1 MSGRKLFLLFLGMF
15 IRQKHSLWR
24 VKIKKEGGP
33 MGIQALRQA
42 KSRKVRGSR
51 DRKRRNWL
59 YKEYGE
65 GAEVTSVMLLDVGSK
80 LFEDFGSTS
89 KFLIDEA
96 RAGRLQELNGGK
108 KRYKL
113 LPQKKKRKAHKKN
126 GDSGGGVSD
135 DKDLGIVTV
144 VPESEY
150 KALRQQI
157 FRFLKERER
166 AGKYFS
172 VAELQSSCDEF
183 GQYQKSAIGV
193 FLASCQTKEQP
204 LFTKSANGYSL
215 TPAGKKAET
224 AFWKAQKLAEEEA
237 LRPAKKKSCIPAPLI
252 QKLAPRSGDYN
263 CQLAVWEIATQ
274 IIAESP
280 PQYDYVNR
288 YWLKKVLRDR
298 YGWGKVAT
306 GRVVYGLIR
315 QGVLVVQR
323 WIELDQSAHGKD
335 RLVPGNKPVEK
346 KGRKGRKIPAD
357 SSPPPPTL
365 PSPPTPTPP
374 TSERLEPSSRDYEC
388 QLAVWGVFEQL
399 LQSAQQVTRSEL
411 KAVLREKYGWD
422 AVPVARVLWGLI
434 NKDIVRVDEWAG
446 IEPKAHEDDKLLL
459 GEKPVQKLP
468 SRRQVR
474 KKSDET
480 PPAPPV
486 EPSFD
491 KEKVDTVLSWLKY
504 GVIGIN
510 LSQAD
515 RQELLRRL
523 VTLLGTEDV
532 EFLKTLLS
540 INK

>member
-1 MSGRKLFLLFLGMF
+1 
-15 IRQKHSLWR
+15 
-24 VKIKKEGGP
+24 

-193 FLASCQTKEQP
+193 F
-204 LFTKSANGYSL
+204 
-215 TPAGKKAET
+215 
-224 AFWKAQKLAEEEA
+224 
-237 LRPAKKKSCIPAPLI
+237 
-252 QKLAPRSGDYN
+252 
-263 CQLAVWEIATQ
+263 
-274 IIAESP
+274 
-280 PQYDYVNR
+280 
-288 YWLKKVLRDR
+288 
-298 YGWGKVAT
+298 
-306 GRVVYGLIR
+306 
-315 QGVLVVQR
+315 
-323 WIELDQSAHGKD
+323 
-335 RLVPGNKPVEK
+335 
-346 KGRKGRKIPAD
+346 
-357 SSPPPPTL
+357 
-365 PSPPTPTPP
+365 
-374 TSERLEPSSRDYEC
+374 
-388 QLAVWGVFEQL
+388 
-399 LQSAQQVTRSEL
+399 
-411 KAVLREKYGWD
+411 
-422 AVPVARVLWGLI
+422 
-434 NKDIVRVDEWAG
+434 
-446 IEPKAHEDDKLLL
+446 
-459 GEKPVQKLP
+459 
-468 SRRQVR
+468 
-474 KKSDET
+474 
-480 PPAPPV
+480 
-486 EPSFD
+486 
-491 KEKVDTVLSWLKY
+491 
-504 GVIGIN
+504 
-510 LSQAD
+510 
-515 RQELLRRL
+515 
-523 VTLLGTEDV
+523 
-532 EFLKTLLS
+532 
-540 INK
+540 